1 MRESKKRKKILTFI
15 IILVIFSVIV
25 NRYTSIS
32 YNTITVTQYNSEDEL
47 QIHII
52 DVGQAESI
60 LIVQDGFTMLVDS
73 GDNFTGDDVVKYIK
87 NLGID
92 KIDIFLITHFH
103 RDHAGG
109 AHKIISSLDVKKIV
123 CHKFSDLSTMQER
136 FWYID
141 MSISR
146 SIRETFGSMSIFME
160 SACENNK
167 LKNFDVG
174 DAKVYTLSQNND
186 AVNVNN
192 KSIVFKLVYGD
203 FSMLFMADAE
213 SEVEKELLEEDADLS
228 ADVLKI
234 GHHGSKTST
243 TDEFLDKV
251 NPKYAVVSCGNGNDY
266 NHPYGAVTK
275 RFEDKNIPLYRTD
288 ELGDIVIT
296 VKDDGEIVF
305 DKENGDY
312 LSGRQL
318 RESNWG
324 KGVRNHTFFSLFLL

>member
-60 LIVQDGFTMLVDS
+60 LIVQNGFTMLVDS

-243 TDEFLDKV
+243 TDEFLDNV

-318 RESNWG
+318 RESN
-324 KGVRNHTFFSLFLL
+324 

>member
-32 YNTITVTQYNSEDEL
+32 YNTITATQYNSEDEL

-87 NLGID
+87 SLGID

-243 TDEFLDKV
+243 TDEFLDNV

-318 RESNWG
+318 RESN
-324 KGVRNHTFFSLFLL
+324 

>member
-1 MRESKKRKKILTFI
+1 MRKSKKRKKILTFI

-73 GDNFTGDDVVKYIK
+73 GDNFSGDDVVKYIK

-243 TDEFLDKV
+243 TDEFLDMV

-318 RESNWG
+318 RESN
-324 KGVRNHTFFSLFLL
+324 

>member
-87 NLGID
+87 SLGID

-305 DKENGDY
+305 DKEKGDY

-318 RESNWG
+318 RESN
-324 KGVRNHTFFSLFLL
+324 

>member
-87 NLGID
+87 SLGID

-318 RESNWG
+318 RESN
-324 KGVRNHTFFSLFLL
+324 

>member
-109 AHKIISSLDVKKIV
+109 AHMIISSLDVKKIV

-275 RFEDKNIPLYRTD
+275 RFEDRNIPLYRSD
-288 ELGDIVIT
+288 GLGDIVIT

-318 RESNWG
+318 RESN
-324 KGVRNHTFFSLFLL
+324 

>member
-32 YNTITVTQYNSEDEL
+32 YNTITATQYNSEDEL

-87 NLGID
+87 SLGID

-167 LKNFDVG
+167 LKNYDVG

-192 KSIVFKLVYGD
+192 KSIVFKLVYGY

-318 RESNWG
+318 RESN
-324 KGVRNHTFFSLFLL
+324 

>member
-243 TDEFLDKV
+243 TDEFLDMV

-318 RESNWG
+318 RESN
-324 KGVRNHTFFSLFLL
+324 

>member
-87 NLGID
+87 SLGID

-243 TDEFLDKV
+243 TDEFLDNV

-318 RESNWG
+318 RESN
-324 KGVRNHTFFSLFLL
+324 

>member
-87 NLGID
+87 SLGID

-213 SEVEKELLEEDADLS
+213 SEVEKELLEEDSDLS

-243 TDEFLDKV
+243 TDEFLDNV

-318 RESNWG
+318 RESN
-324 KGVRNHTFFSLFLL
+324 

>member
-243 TDEFLDKV
+243 TDEFLDNV

-318 RESNWG
+318 RESN
-324 KGVRNHTFFSLFLL
+324 

>member
-318 RESNWG
+318 RESN
-324 KGVRNHTFFSLFLL
+324 

>member
-243 TDEFLDKV
+243 TDEFLDNV

-305 DKENGDY
+305 DKE
-312 LSGRQL
+312 
-318 RESNWG
+318 
-324 KGVRNHTFFSLFLL
+324 KAII

>member
-73 GDNFTGDDVVKYIK
+73 GDNFSGDDVVKYIK

-243 TDEFLDKV
+243 TDEFLDMV

-318 RESNWG
+318 RESN
-324 KGVRNHTFFSLFLL
+324 

>member
-73 GDNFTGDDVVKYIK
+73 GDNFSGDDVVKYIK

-318 RESNWG
+318 RESN
-324 KGVRNHTFFSLFLL
+324 

>member
-87 NLGID
+87 SLGID

-234 GHHGSKTST
+234 WHHGSKTST

-318 RESNWG
+318 RESN
-324 KGVRNHTFFSLFLL
+324 

>member
-228 ADVLKI
+228 AEVLKI

-243 TDEFLDKV
+243 TDEFLDNV

-318 RESNWG
+318 RESN
-324 KGVRNHTFFSLFLL
+324 

>member
-87 NLGID
+87 SLGID
-92 KIDIFLITHFH
+92 KIYIFLITHFH

-318 RESNWG
+318 RESN
-324 KGVRNHTFFSLFLL
+324 

>member
-1 MRESKKRKKILTFI
+1 MRRSKKRKKILAFI

-73 GDNFTGDDVVKYIK
+73 GDNFSGDDVVRYIK

-92 KIDIFLITHFH
+92 KIDIFMITHFH

-141 MSISR
+141 MSIAR
-146 SIRETFGSMSIFME
+146 SIRETVESVSIFME

-174 DAKVYTLSQNND
+174 DAKIYTLSQDND
-186 AVNVNN
+186 AENVNN

-318 RESNWG
+318 RESN
-324 KGVRNHTFFSLFLL
+324 

>member
-60 LIVQDGFTMLVDS
+60 LIVQDGFNMLVDS

-87 NLGID
+87 SLGID

-167 LKNFDVG
+167 LKNYDVG

-318 RESNWG
+318 RESN
-324 KGVRNHTFFSLFLL
+324 

>member
-1 MRESKKRKKILTFI
+1 MRKSKKRKKILAFI

-243 TDEFLDKV
+243 TDEFLDMV

-318 RESNWG
+318 RESN
-324 KGVRNHTFFSLFLL
+324 

>member
-87 NLGID
+87 SLGID

-243 TDEFLDKV
+243 TDEFLNMV

-318 RESNWG
+318 RESN
-324 KGVRNHTFFSLFLL
+324 

>member
-73 GDNFTGDDVVKYIK
+73 GGNFTGDDVVKYIK
-87 NLGID
+87 SLGID

-167 LKNFDVG
+167 LKNYDVG

-192 KSIVFKLVYGD
+192 KSIVFKLVYGY

-318 RESNWG
+318 RESN
-324 KGVRNHTFFSLFLL
+324 

>member
-73 GDNFTGDDVVKYIK
+73 GDNFSGDDVVKYIK

-123 CHKFSDLSTMQER
+123 CHKFSDLYTMQER

-318 RESNWG
+318 RESN
-324 KGVRNHTFFSLFLL
+324 

>member
-1 MRESKKRKKILTFI
+1 M
-15 IILVIFSVIV
+15 
-25 NRYTSIS
+25 
-32 YNTITVTQYNSEDEL
+32 
-47 QIHII
+47 
-52 DVGQAESI
+52 
-60 LIVQDGFTMLVDS
+60 
-73 GDNFTGDDVVKYIK
+73 
-87 NLGID
+87 
-92 KIDIFLITHFH
+92 ITHFH

-243 TDEFLDKV
+243 TDEFLDNV

-318 RESNWG
+318 RESN
-324 KGVRNHTFFSLFLL
+324 

>member
-1 MRESKKRKKILTFI
+1 MRKSKKRKKILTFI

-318 RESNWG
+318 RESN
-324 KGVRNHTFFSLFLL
+324 

>member
-87 NLGID
+87 SLGID

-192 KSIVFKLVYGD
+192 KSIVFKLVYGG

-213 SEVEKELLEEDADLS
+213 SEVEKELLEEDADLF

-243 TDEFLDKV
+243 TDEFLDMV

-318 RESNWG
+318 RESN
-324 KGVRNHTFFSLFLL
+324 

>member
-32 YNTITVTQYNSEDEL
+32 YNTITVAQYNSEDEL

-87 NLGID
+87 SLGID

-243 TDEFLDKV
+243 TDEFLNMV

-318 RESNWG
+318 RESN
-324 KGVRNHTFFSLFLL
+324 

>member
-1 MRESKKRKKILTFI
+1 MRKSKKRKKILTFI

-243 TDEFLDKV
+243 TDEFLDMV

-318 RESNWG
+318 RESN
-324 KGVRNHTFFSLFLL
+324 

>member
-213 SEVEKELLEEDADLS
+213 SELEKELLEEDADLS

-243 TDEFLDKV
+243 TDEFLDNV

-318 RESNWG
+318 RESN
-324 KGVRNHTFFSLFLL
+324 

>member
-15 IILVIFSVIV
+15 KILVIFSVIV

-243 TDEFLDKV
+243 TDEFLDNV

-318 RESNWG
+318 RESN
-324 KGVRNHTFFSLFLL
+324 

>member
-15 IILVIFSVIV
+15 IILVIFFVIF

-243 TDEFLDKV
+243 TDEFLDNV

-318 RESNWG
+318 RESN
-324 KGVRNHTFFSLFLL
+324 

>member
-87 NLGID
+87 SLGID

-213 SEVEKELLEEDADLS
+213 SEVEKELLESGANLS
-228 ADVLKI
+228 SDILKI

-243 TDEFLDKV
+243 TDEFLDMV

-318 RESNWG
+318 RESN
-324 KGVRNHTFFSLFLL
+324 

>member
-32 YNTITVTQYNSEDEL
+32 YNTSTATQYNSEDEL

-92 KIDIFLITHFH
+92 KIDIFSLTHFH

-318 RESNWG
+318 RESN
-324 KGVRNHTFFSLFLL
+324 

>member
-73 GDNFTGDDVVKYIK
+73 GDNFTGDDVVKYFK

-243 TDEFLDKV
+243 TDEFLDNV

-318 RESNWG
+318 RESN
-324 KGVRNHTFFSLFLL
+324 

>member
-87 NLGID
+87 SLGID

-243 TDEFLDKV
+243 TNEFLDKV

-318 RESNWG
+318 RESN
-324 KGVRNHTFFSLFLL
+324 

>member
-1 MRESKKRKKILTFI
+1 MRRSKKRKKILTFI

-243 TDEFLDKV
+243 TDEFLDMV

-318 RESNWG
+318 RESN
-324 KGVRNHTFFSLFLL
+324 

>member
-174 DAKVYTLSQNND
+174 DAKVYTLSQIND

-243 TDEFLDKV
+243 TDEFLDNV

-318 RESNWG
+318 RESN
-324 KGVRNHTFFSLFLL
+324 

>member
-1 MRESKKRKKILTFI
+1 MRKSKKRKKILTFI

-52 DVGQAESI
+52 DVDQAESI

-318 RESNWG
+318 RESN
-324 KGVRNHTFFSLFLL
+324 